1 MLTVINC
8 NLGTNYTEEIA
19 QNDINEQ
26 LAQRLEQ
33 DSNFKRTVANNIER
47 NSINRSS
54 NGLAKQVPCSHILW
68 DQQKN
73 TFEQG
78 KMFTNYELMQK
89 SSGWSQLTL
98 L

>member
-8 NLGTNYTEEIA
+8 NLGTSYSEGIA
-19 QNDINEQ
+19 QKDINEQ

-33 DSNFKRTVANNIER
+33 DNNFKHTLPNNIER

-54 NGLAKQVPCSHILW
+54 NGLAKQVPCSRKLW
-68 DQQKN
+68 DHQKN

-89 SSGWSQLTL
+89 SSV
-98 L
+98 